1 MLSSEKLS
9 DIRVAVLG
17 LTGLICLV
25 YACLALF
32 FGDPDPMPFWIPG
45 LAGLASAAIITI
57 AARAA
62 GRKNTR
68 RAVDEGYFA
77 DSHMAQRMA
86 YWVALLLYPIFGL
99 LLSFGWV
106 APGVAFAAMGTLTG
120 AAFLLLFVWFDLRGR
135 L

>member
-1 MLSSEKLS
+1 
-9 DIRVAVLG
+9 
-17 LTGLICLV
+17 
-25 YACLALF
+25 
-32 FGDPDPMPFWIPG
+32 
-45 LAGLASAAIITI
+45 
-57 AARAA
+57 
-62 GRKNTR
+62 
-68 RAVDEGYFA
+68 
-77 DSHMAQRMA
+77 MA